1 MCENNEEYNV
11 KIRAAA
17 LAGVLAM
24 HLRSGELHRDL
35 EMINIRRKWRR
46 EREEK
51 IKEKFKRYSGE

>member
-1 MCENNEEYNV
+1 MCENEEYYA

-24 HLRSGELHRDL
+24 HIRAGEVHRDL
-35 EMINIRRKWRR
+35 EMINIRRKWRE
-46 EREEK
+46 ERNQR